1 VVFGAERQVR
11 TGLSAGGKWIRTLGP
26 ARSPASNGAFY
37 ITRIELY
44 IDTGERGAAS
54 FGGDDGPAKRRM
66 A

>member
-1 VVFGAERQVR
+1 VGA
-11 TGLSAGGKWIRTLGP
+11 GSDGG
-26 ARSPASNGAFY
+26 SPASNGAFY

-54 FGGDDGPAKRRM
+54 FGGGDGPAKRRM